1 MRVCFCVGVAAM
13 AMAMVSTAAA
23 EEPFYKSE
31 LIFPLEHWHN
41 HGSCIVEAPNGDL
54 IVCWFHGS
62 GERTA
67 DDVLIRGARKRK
79 GETEWSQPFV
89 MADAPG
95 FPDTNCC
102 MIIDPQDRL
111 WLLWPTI
118 MANRWE
124 TALMKYKTST
134 DYMEDD
140 GPPKWDVMKVLHM
153 KPGDDFE
160 EKVRRKTAEYVGDR
174 ELTGRSKAWAE
185 RNYVQ
190 AADKLT
196 RRLGWFTRA
205 HPYILEGRR
214 MLVGLYSD
222 GFSFSLVAI
231 TDDWGETWQFSD
243 PIVGGGN
250 IQPSFARKNDGTL
263 VAYMRDNGPLPKMVH
278 VSESKDEGFTWST
291 VYDHP
296 ELPNPGAGLELM
308 NLKDGRFLVVY
319 NDTAR
324 GRHSLAVAIS
334 EDEGKT
340 YTHKRHLELEEPG
353 GGSFHYPSVIQT
365 EDGMLHVSY
374 SYFIPGA
381 LDNGREGKSIKHAT
395 FNLAWVMEGDPE
407 E

>member
-1 MRVCFCVGVAAM
+1 MTRLTAVALLLAV
-13 AMAMVSTAAA
+13 AFTSASHAA
-23 EEPFYKSE
+23 EPFYRSE
-31 LIFPLEHWHN
+31 LVFPLETWHN

-67 DDVLIRGARKRK
+67 DDVVIRGARKNK
-79 GETEWSQPFV
+79 GESEWTKPFL

-102 MIIDPQDRL
+102 MIVDPQDRL

-118 MANRWE
+118 MAHTWE
-124 TALMKYKTST
+124 SALMKYKISSN
-134 DYMEDD
+134 YQGLD
-140 GPPKWDVMKVLHM
+140 GAPEWDVMRVLHM

-160 EKVRRKTAEYVGDR
+160 EKVRAKTADYAGDR

-185 RNYVQ
+185 RNYAQ

-205 HPYILEGRR
+205 HPYIVDDRR

-231 TDDWGETWQFSD
+231 TDDWGDTWQFSD

-250 IQPSFARKNDGTL
+250 IQPSFARKKDGTV
-263 VAYMRDNGPLPKMVH
+263 VAYMRDNGPAPKMVH

-296 ELPNPGAGLELM
+296 QLENPGAGLELM
-308 NLKDGRFLVVY
+308 NLQDGRFLAIY
-319 NDTAR
+319 NDTPR
-324 GRHSLAVAIS
+324 GRHSLAIAIS
-334 EDEGKT
+334 EDEGQT
-340 YTHKRHLELEEPG
+340 YEHIRHLELEEPG
-353 GGSFHYPSVIQT
+353 QGSFHYPSVIQSQ
-365 EDGMLHVSY
+365 DGMIHVTY
-374 SYFIPGA
+374 SYFIPKGI
-381 LDNGREGKSIKHAT
+381 DNEREGKSIKYAT
-395 FNLAWVMEGDPE
+395 FNLEWIMQGD
-407 E
+407 